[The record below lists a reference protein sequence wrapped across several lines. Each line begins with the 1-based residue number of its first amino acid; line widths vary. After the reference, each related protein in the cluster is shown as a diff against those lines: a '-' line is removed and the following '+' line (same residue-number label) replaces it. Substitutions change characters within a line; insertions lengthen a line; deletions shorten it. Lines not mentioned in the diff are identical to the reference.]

1 MGRDMDHEPVDS
13 LVRSTVRSSSD
24 GAACLHTADLV
35 AALLDPE
42 GAPGLSSHPAR
53 AAESLLQRL
62 TRETEQPKAGLDASL
77 PILAPPVTE
86 RRYLCYCAAL
96 WGFYAPL
103 ERKLRSVPGLE
114 RALTDLGQR
123 WKTEL
128 LEQDLAELG
137 VNVPEL
143 ALPTCQKLP
152 RVSELAR
159 ALGACYA
166 LGLCTLGHRHI
177 QRYLSHVLPSMT
189 SRASRYLSSY
199 NNEIEAQWAALGEQI
214 QAALGNAPQAAQD
227 AAVSGAVETLLAARA
242 WSRRSFV
249 AGEDRC
255 GAWLGAAAGGSH
267 RAAARAPW
275 RVELERALLRTWPQL
290 GLSLPTWS
298 ELERTL
304 WLWVPWARTELRQE
318 HERFES

>member
-1 MGRDMDHEPVDS
+1 LLVGGGMDHEPVPS
-13 LVRSTVRSSSD
+13 LACSTVRCSSD
-24 GAACLHTADLV
+24 GACLHTVDLV

-42 GAPGLSSHPAR
+42 GPPGLSSRRAR

-62 TRETEQPKAGLDASL
+62 TRETEQPKIELDASL

-86 RRYLCYCAAL
+86 RRYLRYCAAL

-114 RALTDLGQR
+114 RAIADLGQR

-137 VNVPEL
+137 VNIPEL
-143 ALPTCQKLP
+143 ALPTCQQLP
-152 RVSELAR
+152 RVSELPR

-199 NNEIEAQWAALGEQI
+199 GSELEVQWAALGEQI
-214 QAALGNAPQAAQD
+214 QAALGNAPRAAQD
-227 AAVSGAVETLLAARA
+227 AAVSGAIETLLAARA

-249 AGEDRC
+249 ASDEGC
-255 GAWLGAAAGGSH
+255 GAWLGAAAGGRN
-267 RAAARAPW
+267 RAAARASW
-275 RVELERALLRTWPQL
+275 GAELERALLRTWPQL
-290 GLSLPTWS
+290 GLSLPPWS
-298 ELERTL
+298 ELERAL
-304 WLWVPWARTELRQE
+304 LLWVPWARTELRQE
-318 HERFES
+318 